1 MIEAILIGALLALL
15 VAQRWDHG
23 RQVKAE
29 RAHHSEQQQATLE
42 HVRELTNQI
51 VQLKVDP
58 RLAVAYAAPEQPPED
73 ELRNLLT
80 DDSPAA
86 DEAWAEM
93 VERNRS

>member
-23 RQVKAE
+23 RQAKQNALT
-29 RAHHSEQQQATLE
+29 HSEQLKAALA

-58 RLAVAYAAPEQPPED
+58 RLAAAYSAPEPSPED
-73 ELRNLLT
+73 ELRNLVA